1 MRIGV
6 IIGVILIALGGWAA
20 SGNASYKTKRDVLK
34 VGELEAS
41 VREEHVVPS
50 WVGYLAIAAGVLVLV
65 TSFKRR

>member
-20 SGNASYKTKRDVLK
+20 SGNASYRTKRDVFK

-50 WVGYLAIAAGVLVLV
+50 WVGYAAIGAGVLVLGM
-65 TSFKRR
+65 SFKRR